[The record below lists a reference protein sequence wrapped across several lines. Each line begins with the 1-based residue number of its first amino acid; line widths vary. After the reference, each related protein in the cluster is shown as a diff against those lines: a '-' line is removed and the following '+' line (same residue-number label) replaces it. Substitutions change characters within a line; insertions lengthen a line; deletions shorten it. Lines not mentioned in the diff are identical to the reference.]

1 VATKS
6 KKAETPESQ
15 SKLKKQVSLPAKGK
29 LAKKIAMPRFLRAI
43 GAYFAGSWQE
53 LRQVRWP
60 TRKATWSL
68 TAAVLVFSVV
78 LAVFIL
84 ALDFGFEQLFK
95 RIIL

>member
-1 VATKS
+1 MATKS
-6 KKAETPESQ
+6 KKAEAPEPQ

-43 GAYFAGSWQE
+43 GTYFAGSWQE

-60 TRKATWSL
+60 TRRATWSL
-68 TAAVLVFSVV
+68 TAAVLLFSVV